1 MLSDFAALLNGSVGY
16 ILPSMTKS
24 LLGEFCYSIKKNII
38 WFLFGVFSWWRH
50 VFASLTT
57 LIWPWANIQW
67 GIFLAQTFFGN

>member
-38 WFLFGVFSWWRH
+38 
-50 VFASLTT
+50 
-57 LIWPWANIQW
+57 
-67 GIFLAQTFFGN
+67 